1 MTNPYSNG
9 SRDAHEPTSPYASG
23 APADWVDNSA
33 RLPAWQEPHS
43 VEQPAGRMRPRSWVI
58 TVLLCLFLGGFGAH
72 SFYTG
77 YTKRGLTQ
85 LGLYVAGWLTT
96 AVLLGFVF
104 WFVLALWV
112 ILDLCMVC
120 TRSGTFREDADG
132 VPLLR

>member
-1 MTNPYSNG
+1 MTNPYSNW
-9 SRDAHEPTSPYASG
+9 SREASERPSPYAFDAQDGLVDNG
-23 APADWVDNSA
+23 APA
-33 RLPAWQEPHS
+33 PAWQ
-43 VEQPAGRMRPRSWVI
+43 QPQPTVQPRSWVI

-77 YTKRGLTQ
+77 YTKRGLIQ
-85 LGLYVAGWLTT
+85 LGLYAAGWLTT

-104 WFVLALWV
+104 WFALALWV
-112 ILDLCMVC
+112 IVDLCMVC